1 MGLIIMSL
9 FIVTETRT
17 LNTINDT
24 ETSIIGVYT
33 SGTEAM
39 VQMEKAAEYTAD
51 TWNQGCSEPRLFP
64 TEDET
69 TEFRIVLEGDEAFYL
84 FQIHEEKVTE

>member
-1 MGLIIMSL
+1 MSL

-24 ETSIIGVYT
+24 ETSVVGVYT

-51 TWNQGCSEPRLFP
+51 TWNQNCSEPKLFL

-69 TEFRIVLEGDEAFYL
+69 NESQIVLEGDEAFYL
-84 FQIHEEKVTE
+84 FKIHQEDVTE

>member
-1 MGLIIMSL
+1 MSL

-24 ETSIIGVYT
+24 ETSVIGVYT

-39 VQMEKAAEYTAD
+39 VQMEKAAEYTLD
-51 TWNQGCSEPRLFP
+51 IWNQDCSEDRLSEN
-64 TEDET
+64 EDET
-69 TEFRIVLEGDEAFYL
+69 NEYQVVLEGDEAFFL
-84 FQIHEEKVTE
+84 FKIHEEEVTE